1 MSIVVENITKVYGSQ
16 KALDDVTFR
25 ISAGEVVGLLG
36 PNGAGKSTLM
46 KIITCFIPPTS
57 GMVKVYGNDILEHS
71 LEVRRKIGYLPE
83 NNPLYSDLYV
93 REYLE
98 FVAGIYR
105 VSDKKKAVAEMIG
118 ITGLKTEQNKKI
130 GMLSKGFRQR
140 VGLAQA
146 LIHNP
151 DVLILDE
158 PTSGL
163 DPNQLI
169 EIRNL
174 IRETGREK
182 TVLLSTHIMHEVE
195 AVCSRAIIIDRGK
208 IVADDSTAN
217 LLKNASTR
225 QVNIIEFNKHVNKE
239 DLDNIKGVI
248 RANLLKENTFEVEFE
263 NPDVKNE
270 IIKFSEKLNSSV
282 VISIQQSK
290 RGLED
295 LFRELTKNE
304 ITVKADKINYTEF
317 FESEHVIKE
326 RWENIEMVISKLDTP
341 IDIFD
346 ASNLEKQEKNKQIAL
361 NELIKIIYTDPNLN
375 LLIKQN
381 SISPQDL
388 IFIFNKLVQFGAGKD
403 VATIS
408 LVNPFTLK
416 FLLQYF
422 NGKGF

>member
-1 MSIVVENITKVYGSQ
+1 
-16 KALDDVTFR
+16 
-25 ISAGEVVGLLG
+25 
-36 PNGAGKSTLM
+36 M

-182 TVLLSTHIMHEVE
+182 TVLLSTHIMQEVE

-217 LLKNASTR
+217 LSANTKGKITVL
-225 QVNIIEFNKHVNKE
+225 VEFNNPVN
-239 DLDNIKGVI
+239 LSQLQALPGVI
-248 RANLLKENTFEVEFE
+248 AVRRRSGNAFELDSDHEDIRELVFRFAVENSLSVLSMQ
-263 NPDVKNE
+263 K
-270 IIKFSEKLNSSV
+270 SEK
-282 VISIQQSK
+282 
-290 RGLED
+290 GLEEVFQQ
-295 LFRELTKNE
+295 LTRERGE
-304 ITVKADKINYTEF
+304 D
-317 FESEHVIKE
+317 
-326 RWENIEMVISKLDTP
+326 
-341 IDIFD
+341 
-346 ASNLEKQEKNKQIAL
+346 
-361 NELIKIIYTDPNLN
+361 
-375 LLIKQN
+375 
-381 SISPQDL
+381 
-388 IFIFNKLVQFGAGKD
+388 
-403 VATIS
+403 
-408 LVNPFTLK
+408 
-416 FLLQYF
+416 
-422 NGKGF
+422 